1 MNNLESKQEWIR
13 LGYSEADAE
22 KLSRLAEIYI
32 ATADFNN
39 IDEATDSVVNKL
51 CGSTGY
57 MVTAEELAE
66 MLEKEN

>member
-1 MNNLESKQEWIR
+1 MSKQEWIR

-22 KLSRLAEIYI
+22 ELSRLAKIYI

-39 IDEATDSVVNKL
+39 IDEATDAVIDKI
-51 CGSTGY
+51 CEPIGY
-57 MVTAEELAE
+57 VVTAEELTE